1 MKNIIF
7 FIFMLFV
14 FCSCS
19 DELITI
25 VDEYNPPYQ
34 IKAIPSNNSI
44 SINFWSGVLAS
55 DFVGFNIYAGTSSTF
70 NQPTDAISNSDG
82 GYPTIKVS
90 NHVRSNFTLTVPSMN
105 NGTTYQNGTLYYVT
119 VTAYGT
125 NDLLDSKYIE
135 TKISSVVSVIPR
147 EEGTGTGTTI
157 TVNNAAGGTGGTQVG
172 TIDTSTGKVSCQTD
186 WKMQSFGPQSDF
198 NSIVIITNT
207 AQSFYSDSNNYCY
220 HGLYIFSNST
230 QNQLAKVWITA
241 TNGTPSYRWAYHDKA
256 NQWNGI

>member
-70 NQPTDAISNSDG
+70 NQPTDAISDSDG

-90 NHVRSNFTLTVPSMN
+90 NHVRSNFTLTVPPMN
-105 NGTTYQNGTLYYVT
+105 SGQTYQNGTLYYVT

-147 EEGTGTGTTI
+147 DENTGTGTDI
-157 TVNNAAGGTGGTQVG
+157 NVNSSTKVG
-172 TIDTSTGKVSCQTD
+172 TINTTTQKITCESG

-207 AQSFYSDSNNYCY
+207 AQSFYTDSNDYCY
-220 HGLYIFSNST
+220 HGLYIFSNSA
-230 QNQLAKVWITA
+230 QSQLAKVWITA
-241 TNGTPSYRWAYHDKA
+241 TNGTPSYMWAYHDKA